1 MTTAIRAQ
9 DLGKRYYLNQT
20 VGNSLR
26 RAMSRFTG
34 KKVAPKEEFWA
45 LKDVSFSVEKGESI
59 GLIGPNGAGKSTLL
73 KILSNV
79 TRQTT
84 GSLAID
90 GRVGALIEVGAGF
103 HQELSGRENIYL
115 NGSIL
120 GLKKKEID
128 AKFDEIVAFSELERF
143 IDTPVKRYSS
153 GMFVRLG
160 FSVAAHIYPEILLI
174 DEILAVGDHR
184 FQKKCFEWVQRF
196 LDTGQTFFLVS
207 HNMHHIESVCR
218 RVLYVKNGNI
228 AFDGPPEEA
237 ISRYQADFNALAPGE
252 SYVDGHKLQVSD
264 LRLTDLRLIGA
275 EGEETDTVFIEHP
288 LAIELHYEAPTPI
301 PRPKI
306 ELAINCETQ
315 RVGQT
320 NTLSDQISPE
330 VLEGKGVIRFDWPRC
345 FLTPNLYS
353 LDVFIADGNTAAD
366 LVVWTNA
373 MHFRVEAKKGFRIA
387 SGRPGLVKIPGTWT
401 FARA

>member
-1 MTTAIRAQ
+1 MTTAIEAR

-20 VGNSLR
+20 VGHNLR
-26 RAMSRFTG
+26 RAVSRMTR
-34 KKVAPKEEFWA
+34 KPAPVREEFWA
-45 LKDVSFSVEKGESI
+45 LRDVSFAIQEGESV

-84 GSLAID
+84 GTLDIR

-103 HQELSGRENIYL
+103 HPELSGRENIYL

-128 AKFDEIVAFSELERF
+128 AKFDQIVAFSELERF

-160 FSVAAHIYPEILLI
+160 FSVAAHINPEILLV

-184 FQKKCFEWVQRF
+184 FQKKCFEWVRNY
-196 LDTGQTFFLVS
+196 LRSGRTFFLVS
-207 HNMHHIESVCR
+207 HNMHHIESVCK
-218 RVLYVKNGNI
+218 RVLYVSGGRI
-228 AFDGPPEEA
+228 AFDGPPEEG
-237 ISRYQADFNALAPGE
+237 ISRYQADVSMSATQTHVPG
-252 SYVDGHKLQVSD
+252 SKLEVSD
-264 LRLTDLRLIGA
+264 FRVTDLRIVDA
-275 EGEETDTVFIEHP
+275 EGRPTDTAYLEHP
-288 LAIELHYEAPTPI
+288 IAFEIHYSAPTPV

-306 ELAINCETQ
+306 ELAVNCEAQ

-320 NTLSDQISPE
+320 NTLSDGASPE
-330 VLEGKGVIRFDWPRC
+330 LLHGDGVITFSWPRC
-345 FLTPNLYS
+345 FLTPNAYA
-353 LDVFIADGNTAAD
+353 LDLFVADGETAAD

-373 MHFRVEAKKGFRIA
+373 LRFRVEVRDGFRIA
-387 SGRPGLVKIPGTWT
+387 SGRPGLIKLQGAWS
-401 FARA
+401 FA

>member
-9 DLGKRYYLNQT
+9 GLGKRYYLNQT
-20 VGNSLR
+20 VGHTLR
-26 RAMSRFTG
+26 KAIGRVTG
-34 KKVAPKEEFWA
+34 KKVPPKEEFWA
-45 LKDVSFSVEKGESI
+45 LEDINFTIQQGESV

-79 TRQTT
+79 TKQTT
-84 GSLAID
+84 GSLDIQ

-120 GLKKKEID
+120 GLKRKEI
-128 AKFDEIVAFSELERF
+128 AEKFDAIVAFSELERF

-160 FSVAAHIYPEILLI
+160 FSIAAHINPDILLI

-184 FQKKCFEWVQRF
+184 FQKRCFEWVRRF
-196 LDTGQTFFLVS
+196 IETEQTFFLVS
-207 HNMHHIESVCR
+207 HNMHHIESVCK
-218 RVLYVKNGNI
+218 RVLYVKDGKI
-228 AFDGPPEEA
+228 AFDGQPEEA
-237 ISRYQADFNALAPGE
+237 ISRYHADIATGE
-252 SYVDGHKLQVSD
+252 SDGTQIDGQKLQISD
-264 LRLTDLRLIGA
+264 LQVTDLLLL
-275 EGEETDTVFIEHP
+275 GEDGQKTDTVFIEHP
-288 LAIELHYEAPTPI
+288 LTIEVHYQTDTPI

-320 NTLSDQISPE
+320 NTLSDQAAPE
-330 VLEGKGVIRFDWPRC
+330 MLDGKGVIRFSWPRC

-353 LDVFIADGNTAAD
+353 LDLFIGDGRTAAD

-373 MHFRVEAKKGFRIA
+373 MRFRVEAKKGFRMA
-387 SGRPGLVKIPGTWT
+387 SGRPGLVKIPGDWT
-401 FARA
+401 FARG